1 MRGFMFLTYKEIQNK
16 KLMGDI
22 IRTALPHVNV
32 CDIQESFGKQGYTYL
47 INGWLF
53 IKFPLNE
60 FTERGLKEEVKL
72 LEALKKAAVIKVP
85 ETCFS
90 CVTLP
95 AGLLEAE
102 PSKTAT
108 LSFVTYQKV
117 EGDTLNVA
125 EFNKIDT
132 NVRLRIVHHLGKFAA
147 ALHTLPEEIARDI
160 SLPTETDF
168 FKGLFDYLLPREN
181 KVDKKLFEEMFL
193 KEFFGVTDVKRVIC
207 HNDLH
212 PGNICVDLKTGWL
225 RGVIDFGNAVWG
237 PRQMEWMP
245 LTYNEK
251 EIKEFNRGYTEVT
264 GDECNVSALPPK
276 NGTVLNSINFYGL
289 YKRVQQMGRT
299 R

>member
-1 MRGFMFLTYKEIQNK
+1 MFLTYKEIRDK

-22 IRTALPHVNV
+22 IRAALPHVTV
-32 CDIQESFGKQGYTYL
+32 CDIRESFGKQGYTYL

-60 FTERGLKEEVKL
+60 FTERGLQEEVKL

-95 AGLLEAE
+95 AGLLVSE
-102 PSKTAT
+102 PSKAAT

-117 EGDTLNVA
+117 EGDTLNVT

-132 NVRLRIVHHLGKFAA
+132 KVRLRIVHHLGKFAA
-147 ALHTLPEEIARDI
+147 ALHTLPEEIVKGI
-160 SLPTETDF
+160 TLPTETDF
-168 FKGLFDYLLPREN
+168 FKGLFDYLLPRED
-181 KVDKKLFEEMFL
+181 KVDKQLFEEMFL
-193 KEFFGVTDVKRVIC
+193 KEFFDLTDIKRVIC

-237 PRQMEWMP
+237 PRQMEWTP
-245 LTYNEK
+245 LTYNVQ
-251 EIKEFNRGYTEVT
+251 EIKEFNRGYTEVA
-264 GDECNVSALPPK
+264 GDGQDICNFPPQ
-276 NGTVLNSINFYGL
+276 NGKILNSINFYGL
-289 YKRVQQMGRT
+289 YKRAEQMSRT